1 MGSSAQFQ
9 PGSLETGQEEWLVVL
24 FGTVAYSS
32 AQLETGNGEWVVLFV
47 TAAYSSDLLLIG
59 S

>member
-1 MGSSAQFQ
+1 MEMGFVKESE
-9 PGSLETGQEEWLVVL
+9 LRMVVL

-47 TAAYSSDLLLIG
+47 TAAYRSDLLLIG